1 MKMSCG
7 GTTAAFRK
15 IMKPAVLAVVAL
27 ILSPPV
33 AADWVKVGIT
43 DAYDVFIDPDSI
55 SAEGEL
61 RKSWEIRNL
70 KTRARAGES
79 DQYRMEYD
87 CKAQKTRTLYWS
99 VHTEHFA
106 LGELAKLALEASE
119 WNPIRRYST
128 EWIILRIVC
137 LRQPI

>member
-1 MKMSCG
+1 M
-7 GTTAAFRK
+7 R
-15 IMKPAVLAVVAL
+15 PAVLAFAAL
-27 ILSPPV
+27 TFGAPA

-43 DAYDVFIDPDSI
+43 NDYDVFVDPDSI

-70 KTRARAGES
+70 KTRDRAGQS

-119 WNPIRRYST
+119 WNPILRYST
-128 EWIILRIVC
+128 EWVVLRIVC

>member
-1 MKMSCG
+1 MKS
-7 GTTAAFRK
+7 AALAFV
-15 IMKPAVLAVVAL
+15 VLTFSAPL
-27 ILSPPV
+27 
-33 AADWVKVGIT
+33 AAGWMKVGIT
-43 DAYDVFIDPDSI
+43 KDYDVFVDPDSI

-70 KTRARAGES
+70 KTKSRAGQS

-128 EWIILRIVC
+128 EWIILRIVY
-137 LRQPI
+137 LRQPV